1 MRTNNQ
7 LEISVEER
15 FARSLRG
22 KVIVTGLITIPLRV
36 EPTSNLRTDAA
47 SLRIEGDRRTR
58 RPHRARWSVAAATV
72 LLAALAGWWW
82 LSGSGLPV
90 VQTATATM
98 TASGGG
104 MGDQTVLNASGYV
117 TARRRATVSARVTG
131 RITEVL
137 VEEGMPVRQGQVLAR
152 LDDSS
157 ARAAIDLAEAQ
168 LAAAR
173 SNLDEIVVR
182 VREAQMNQAR
192 AGRLAAA
199 GIAAAADLDTIS
211 AEVDA
216 LTARLGAATS
226 AVSVAEKQVAQRRVE
241 LADTVV
247 RAPFSGVAISKD
259 AQAGEM
265 VSPVSAGGG
274 FTRTGISTI
283 VDMSS
288 LEIQVDVNEANINRV
303 SRDQPVTAV
312 VDAYPEWQIP
322 ARVITTV
329 PAADRQKASVQV
341 RIAFNQVDPRILPDM
356 GVKVSFLHASTGSQ
370 SAPPARSRLLVPRR
384 AVQIDDGR
392 HVVFVV
398 RDGRAER
405 RPVTLGTGDADQIE
419 IQSGLSAGERIVV
432 DGPDDLTN
440 NSRVQEAPVR

>member
-1 MRTNNQ
+1 MDATAGRRMQ
-7 LEISVEER
+7 
-15 FARSLRG
+15 SL
-22 KVIVTGLITIPLRV
+22 K
-36 EPTSNLRTDAA
+36 TDAA
-47 SLRIEGDRRTR
+47 SLRINADVRAR
-58 RPHRARWSVAAATV
+58 RPRRAVWGLVAITV
-72 LLAALAGWWW
+72 LLAALGGWWW
-82 LSGSGLPV
+82 LNGSRIAV
-90 VQTATATM
+90 VHTATVTM
-98 TASGGG
+98 GPRGGV
-104 MGDQTVLNASGYV
+104 GDQTVLNASGYV

-152 LDDSS
+152 LDDSN
-157 ARAAIDLAEAQ
+157 ARAALDLAEAQ

-182 VREAQMNQAR
+182 VREAETNHDR

-199 GIAAAADLDTIS
+199 GVIAAADLDTIGT
-211 AEVDA
+211 EVNA
-216 LTARLGAATS
+216 LIARLGAANS
-226 AVSVAEKQVAQRRVE
+226 AVAVAEKQVAQRRVD
-241 LADTVV
+241 LADTIV
-247 RAPFSGVAISKD
+247 RAPFDGIAISKD

-288 LEIQVDVNEANINRV
+288 LEIQVDVNEATINRV
-303 SRDQPVTAV
+303 SRGQPVTALL
-312 VDAYPEWQIP
+312 DAYPEWQIP

-341 RIAFNQVDPRILPDM
+341 RIALDEVDPRILPDM
-356 GVKVSFLHASTGSQ
+356 GVKVSFLSPVDRKG
-370 SAPPARSRLLVPRR
+370 APPERSGIFVPRR
-384 AVQIDDGR
+384 AVRTDDGQ

-398 RDGRAER
+398 RDGRAEQR
-405 RPVTLGTGDADQIE
+405 SVTLGTVDGGQIE
-419 IQSGLSAGERIVV
+419 IQSGLSAGERIVL

-440 NSRVQEAPVR
+440 NARVREGPVR

>member
-1 MRTNNQ
+1 MTTPSR
-7 LEISVEER
+7 LESVR
-15 FARSLRG
+15 DL
-22 KVIVTGLITIPLRV
+22 KP
-36 EPTSNLRTDAA
+36 DAA
-47 SLRIEGDRRTR
+47 ALRIEGDRRTR
-58 RPHRARWSVAAATV
+58 RPHRAPWGVAATTL

-82 LSGSGLPV
+82 LSGSRVPE
-90 VQTATATM
+90 VQTAVVTM
-98 TASGGG
+98 SESGVGNS
-104 MGDQTVLNASGYV
+104 DQTVLNASGYV

-131 RITEVL
+131 KITEVL

-157 ARAAIDLAEAQ
+157 ARAALDLAESQ

-173 SNLDEIVVR
+173 SNLDEIAVR
-182 VREAQMNQAR
+182 VREAQTNQAR
-192 AGRLAAA
+192 EGRLAAA
-199 GIAAAADLDTIS
+199 GIVAAADLDTIG

-216 LTARLGAATS
+216 FTARLGAARS
-226 AVSVAEKQVAQRRVE
+226 AVAVAEKQVAVRRVD

-247 RAPFSGVAISKD
+247 RAPFTGVAISKD

-288 LEIQVDVNEANINRV
+288 LEIQADVNEANINRV
-303 SRDQPVTAV
+303 SRGQPVTAV
-312 VDAYPEWQIP
+312 LDAYPEWQIP
-322 ARVITTV
+322 SRVITTV

-341 RIAFNQVDPRILPDM
+341 RIAFDAIEPRILPDM
-356 GVKVSFLHASTGSQ
+356 GVKVSFLRESTGSNGA
-370 SAPPARSRLLVPRR
+370 SPARSRLLVPRR
-384 AVQIDDGR
+384 AVRTEDDQ

-405 RPVTLGTGDADQIE
+405 RPVTVGIGDADYLE

-432 DGPDDLTN
+432 EGPDDLTN
-440 NSRVQEAPVR
+440 NSRVQEASVR